1 MLLRSG
7 GAHGLRG
14 TGSMM
19 FKRISLVSILSVAL
33 CCSTALTPA
42 QAASST
48 VEQSSSTFQQLVVDI
63 QRMLTE
69 LGYRPG
75 PVDGAI
81 GDRTRQAIRR
91 YQSNTSLPVDGHPSE
106 GLRQHLRVT
115 TGAAAPASHHTTQT
129 AAKASTRKAAWQGQ
143 AVSDALLRIAPSAA
157 SASRQRIGKGA
168 ALEVI
173 RRQGPWLEVRVKS
186 SGAEGWV
193 KQESVRAAAETA
205 SAAPKKESG
214 GFFSNLARGVARLLG
229 GSSDA
234 PQNQGTVTVG
244 IRGLAAEDLEN
255 AIPNPGEL
263 DRMEGFRADREQAYR
278 FAGAE
283 QLTAQSV
290 DYIPDS
296 ASSPS
301 STAAPDGRD

>member
-1 MLLRSG
+1 
-7 GAHGLRG
+7 
-14 TGSMM
+14 
-19 FKRISLVSILSVAL
+19 
-33 CCSTALTPA
+33 
-42 QAASST
+42 
-48 VEQSSSTFQQLVVDI
+48 
-63 QRMLTE
+63 
-69 LGYRPG
+69 
-75 PVDGAI
+75 
-81 GDRTRQAIRR
+81 
-91 YQSNTSLPVDGHPSE
+91 
-106 GLRQHLRVT
+106 
-115 TGAAAPASHHTTQT
+115 
-129 AAKASTRKAAWQGQ
+129 
-143 AVSDALLRIAPSAA
+143 
-157 SASRQRIGKGA
+157 
-168 ALEVI
+168 VI

-205 SAAPKKESG
+205 SPAPKKESG
-214 GFFSNLARGVARLLG
+214 GFFANLARGVARLLG
-229 GSSDA
+229 SSSDA

-290 DYIPDS
+290 DYIPDN

-301 STAAPDGRD
+301 STAAPGGRD